1 MTRKPKKPPAFPA
14 PAYGRK
20 RWRDPLVT
28 PRSERAKAAI
38 ERLAV
43 TPFRLSKLLGLDA
56 DTVYRWFGMGQRQT
70 EPQSWLL
77 RVLWLFERRPE
88 LMQELTEYYDPE
100 AWRPPKF
107 VIEATRKA
115 RREEKERLLSER
127 LAAETAA
134 ATDSPPPD
142 PLPDPPALPPSQPR
156 PPQPAAA
163 PVSPPPP
170 PALSPAAPPPH
181 PPQPERPRLPWHRLT

>member
-1 MTRKPKKPPAFPA
+1 MARKPKRPVFPE
-14 PAYGRK
+14 PSYGRR

-28 PRSERAKAAI
+28 PRSDRAKTAI
-38 ERLAV
+38 ERLGI

-56 DTVYRWFGMGQRQT
+56 DTVYRWFGMGKRQT

-88 LMQELTEYYDPE
+88 LMQELTEYSDPE

-115 RREEKERLLSER
+115 RKAEKER
-127 LAAETAA
+127 LAAER
-134 ATDSPPPD
+134 
-142 PLPDPPALPPSQPR
+142 L
-156 PPQPAAA
+156 
-163 PVSPPPP
+163 
-170 PALSPAAPPPH
+170 
-181 PPQPERPRLPWHRLT
+181 ERETEV